1 MTIHIKTI
9 GLSIF
14 IIIDEAPGCKDLLFL
29 FCHLAKSGHADN
41 LAGGAQDMECHR
53 LTRMGNYILNI
64 LYQDKI
70 AHLQSGI
77 FLCHQG

>member
-1 MTIHIKTI
+1 
-9 GLSIF
+9 
-14 IIIDEAPGCKDLLFL
+14 
-29 FCHLAKSGHADN
+29 
-41 LAGGAQDMECHR
+41 MECHR